1 MVHTRKRVN
10 SKRHRRRTMRGGDP
24 PGTPITDAL
33 RRNRTVDLPEG
44 SVDLITTD
52 EPFVEDEEVVVLTR
66 ANQPNE
72 RMSEFTVFK
81 RATGPANLPPRRLD
95 NSNYDDGFIA
105 RVHLV
110 PAAAP
115 AAAPAPAAQ
124 APAAPAPAQ
133 AAPAPA
139 PEGDEEGIL
148 IAVRPMG
155 EQQFALVRAIILR
168 DVPGQYVYR
177 LESDELD
184 PPVAFMRQPLPDEP
198 PNFQFR
204 VIEED
209 GQEGAITDAVVTPD
223 ADAIQQFLQ
232 DGGRKRKQRHTRRR
246 NLRAKKTRKH

>member
-33 RRNRTVDLPEG
+33 RRNRTVNLPEG
-44 SVDLITTD
+44 SEDLISFD
-52 EPFVEDEEVVVLTR
+52 PFVENEDVIVLGK

-72 RMSEFTVFK
+72 RMFPAAVTK
-81 RATGPANLPPRRLD
+81 RSNDIEALPPRRLD
-95 NSNYDDGFIA
+95 NSNYDDGYIA

-110 PAAAP
+110 PEAEHAAGP
-115 AAAPAPAAQ
+115 AVVPAP
-124 APAAPAPAQ
+124 
-133 AAPAPA
+133 APAPA

-223 ADAIQQFLQ
+223 VDAIQQFLQ